1 MVFFLDDDLEQDE
14 RLLDRVYDELKTW
27 EEFENLEAKHPYSRF
42 YISYV
47 FIPLSGLTASDHL
60 NRLVREHLRYM
71 EGVKESLTVNR
82 ETGLDD
88 YLQIRSKDIGVSQ
101 WRPFLLMIAEMPKDT
116 PDPILEDISKNI
128 ILFVLLQNDVYSFEK
143 EWKADIANFL
153 VLIQQ
158 KHSDWTLE
166 QVLDFVHANYWI
178 PCIQEIQN
186 YLEKFSGDRAL
197 LNAFVNIMDGSDK
210 WYFETNRYQ
219 SKTSPF
225 SEFQI

>member
-1 MVFFLDDDLEQDE
+1 MAFETLDLSENLIGPDGARSLASAFKKNSSWSLKSLNLSSNMYNGRSVRKDIFVLIFRYLAMVFFLDDDLEQDE

-143 EWKADIANFL
+143 EWKILPTFL
-153 VLIQQ
+153 
-158 KHSDWTLE
+158 
-166 QVLDFVHANYWI
+166 
-178 PCIQEIQN
+178 C
-186 YLEKFSGDRAL
+186 
-197 LNAFVNIMDGSDK
+197 
-210 WYFETNRYQ
+210 
-219 SKTSPF
+219 
-225 SEFQI
+225 